1 MLFDT
6 NIHSYEDAHRAARRR
21 LPWMVFDYI
30 DGSAGTEYGE
40 QLNRD
45 ILRAICL
52 RPRILKDVAHR
63 SISTSLFGVETRL
76 PFGVAPMGMCNLASP
91 SADKL
96 LAQLAA
102 THHIPVGVSTLAS
115 TSLEDMITIAEG
127 NAWFQLYVSGS
138 MEASD
143 QLMARAEAAGYE
155 TLVLTV
161 DVPEVGR
168 RPRELRRGFKMPFK
182 IGPRQFI
189 DFACH
194 PGWSLPQLFKGKPEL
209 ANFGGDFG
217 EFDRTSSRAGAN
229 WDLLSKIRQKWK
241 GNLVVKGVVSTED
254 ALKLQSVGVDAIQVS
269 SHGGRQLDSAPPAIL
284 ALRNIR
290 EAIGPDMPLFYD
302 SGIRSGEDI
311 VKAYAM
317 GANFVFLGRPFSF
330 AIAAGG
336 NRGLN
341 EMTDLLAEET
351 SITLAQLGLRSLSEV
366 TSGALMDMAIPWPM
380 TLAVR

>member
-6 NIHSYEDAHRAARRR
+6 SIHSFGDARRIAKRR

-30 DGSAGTEYGE
+30 DGAAGTGYGE

-45 ILRAICL
+45 VMRALWL
-52 RPRILKDVAHR
+52 RPRILNDVEHR
-63 SISTSLFGVETRL
+63 SISTHLFEKETRL
-76 PFGVAPMGMCNLASP
+76 PFGIAPMGMCNLASP
-91 SADKL
+91 SADRF
-96 LAQLAA
+96 LAKLAA
-102 THHIPVGVSTLAS
+102 KHQIPVGVSTAAS
-115 TSLEDMITIAEG
+115 TTLEDMIAMSEG
-127 NAWFQLYVSGS
+127 NAWFQLYVSG
-138 MEASD
+138 ELEGSD
-143 QLMARAEAAGYE
+143 RLLNRADAAGYE

-182 IGPRQFI
+182 IGPRQFF

-194 PGWSLPQLFKGKPEL
+194 PSWSLSQLVRGKPEL
-209 ANFGGDFG
+209 ANLGGYFG

-229 WDLLSKIRQKWK
+229 WDLLARIWEKWK
-241 GNLVVKGVVSTED
+241 GNLVVKGVVSSED

-269 SHGGRQLDSAPPAIL
+269 SHDGRQLDGALPPIL
-284 ALRNIR
+284 ALRRIR
-290 EAIGPDMPLFYD
+290 EAVGPDMSLFFD

-317 GANFVFLGRPFSF
+317 GSDFVFLGRPFSF

-336 NRGLN
+336 DRGLQ
-341 EMTDLLAEET
+341 EMTNLLAEEI
-351 SITLAQLGLRSLSEV
+351 SITLAQLGLRDIRDVNSEV
-366 TSGALMDMAIPWPM
+366 FEDAANSQT
-380 TLAVR
+380 

>member
-1 MLFDT
+1 MLFNT
-6 NIHSYEDAHRAARRR
+6 TIHSYEDAHRIARRR

-30 DGSAGTEYGE
+30 DGAAGTGYGE

-45 ILRAICL
+45 VLRAIRL
-52 RPRILKDVAHR
+52 HPRILKDVAHR
-63 SISTSLFGVETRL
+63 SLSTSLFGVKTHR
-76 PFGVAPMGMCNLASP
+76 PFGIAPMGMCNLVSP
-91 SADKL
+91 SADEL
-96 LAQLAA
+96 LARLAA
-102 THHIPVGVSTLAS
+102 THHIPVGVSTVAS

-138 MEASD
+138 TEGSD
-143 QLMARAEAAGYE
+143 RLMARAEAAGYE

-161 DVPEVGR
+161 DVPEIGR

-182 IGPRQFI
+182 IGPRQFL

-194 PGWSLPQLFKGKPEL
+194 PGWSLRQLFKGKPEL

-217 EFDRTSSRAGAN
+217 EFDRTSSRAGAT

-269 SHGGRQLDSAPPAIL
+269 SHGGRQLDCAPPAIL
-284 ALRNIR
+284 ALRHIR

-341 EMTDLLAEET
+341 EMTHFLTEET

-366 TSGALMDMAIPWPM
+366 DLVT
-380 TLAVR
+380 V